1 MTLAAVYCSGNVYY
15 YFHLFVIFK
24 SFFILSAN
32 GKKNNIMSWQLILLD
47 HVGRPFHFVEFNA
60 LKNKNIAS
68 WSLDIRLDIL
78 VRKSQ
83 MIINLTIQLIF
94 SLIYILLWGYNR
106 NSLRWFVPCT
116 WSSNVIVVGIY
127 VYLSCTHQIDSLHF
141 RYSVFPHFLLQSE
154 KRTLNYLFTYLVF

>member
-1 MTLAAVYCSGNVYY
+1 
-15 YFHLFVIFK
+15 
-24 SFFILSAN
+24 
-32 GKKNNIMSWQLILLD
+32 MSWQLILLD

-141 RYSVFPHFLLQSE
+141 RYSVFPHVLLQSE